1 MNRRTIV
8 FIMIFL
14 FTPAIL
20 FSAAQ
25 FWVLDSTDWIKTT
38 QYTDYY
44 RFNFQT
50 VMNLD
55 QQFLQ
60 PSYSSDD
67 YGDTQYIS
75 SKNAIASVGVSGC
88 EHKIIYTIEALHD
101 GTFVSQSDPSKYRSY
116 YVVASPDFTKYG
128 ASFDPDDPSTIH
140 YNTTGSGTRYFP
152 RSYYYYD
159 EATGNYVSSTNADLP
174 NTNNNSHSMQI
185 TTPKTDG
192 TSSKVGQASNW
203 GSGITNV
210 SSVINAFGLD
220 LFICMDALT
229 ESDYYHLIEAD
240 DYQATINIGW
250 KCTNNCP
257 EHSGNFTI
265 VVRGYVEDNTMGT
278 EDAVFLTVEPTVQSM
293 SLDIKNMILSN
304 VPTEK
309 EIKIAD
315 FSVNTTTIRRDRNNP
330 SNEKWKWFDRVSVF
344 LSSSPDYN
352 ATGQQFL
359 LWNIRN
365 NLVTIPYTITVY
377 NNSDQSKQTYST
389 FDGTDGY
396 VSPSSGN
403 YLDLRDLTKR
413 STDYYSVFKD
423 RYQQNY
429 YAINYSAE
437 VTIKIDGSK
446 TVLVNNE
453 DIPISTILANPN
465 TYRTRYASLVGNYQ
479 SYIYYHVVYS
489 D

>member
-1 MNRRTIV
+1 MHRKTSA
-8 FIMIFL
+8 FIMILL
-14 FTPAIL
+14 FVPVLL

-25 FWVLDSTDWIKTT
+25 FWVLDQTNWINSTLR
-38 QYTDYY
+38 TDYY

-50 VMNLD
+50 VMDLD
-55 QQFLQ
+55 QQFKQ
-60 PSYSSDD
+60 PSYSTDH
-67 YGDTQYIS
+67 YNNAQYIS
-75 SKNAIASVGVSGC
+75 EANAIASVGVAGC
-88 EHKIIYTIEALHD
+88 EHKVIYTIQALND
-101 GTFVSQSDPSKYRSY
+101 GKFVSQSDPSKFRSY
-116 YVVASPDFTKYG
+116 FIVASPDYTQY
-128 ASFDPDDPSTIH
+128 AQSFDPENPATIH
-140 YNTTGSGTRYFP
+140 YNDSGSGTPYFP
-152 RSYYYYD
+152 RSYYYYN
-159 EATGNYVSSTNADLP
+159 ESTGRYISSPNVSLP
-174 NTNNNSHSMQI
+174 NTNNNNHMMQI
-185 TTPKTDG
+185 TTPQTNGSEASVGTTNYYG
-192 TSSKVGQASNW
+192 TSIVES
-203 GSGITNV
+203 T
-210 SSVINAFGLD
+210 SVVNAFGLD

-265 VVRGYVEDNTMGT
+265 VVRGYLEDNTMGT

-304 VPTEK
+304 VPAEK

-377 NNSDQSKQTYST
+377 NNSDQNKQTYST

-403 YLDLRDLTKR
+403 YLDLRDLTKQ

-465 TYRTRYASLVGNYQ
+465 TYRTRYAALVGNYQ